1 MKIAVNTRFLLSG
14 KLEGIGWFTHE
25 IFKRMVLNHPEV
37 EFLFIFDRAYDE
49 QFIFAKNVTP
59 IVVSPPARH
68 PILWHIWFNWAVPR
82 ILKKHKPDLFI
93 STDGF
98 ASLYTK
104 VPQITTIHDLAFEHY
119 PEHLPFKFRYYL
131 RKYTPQFAKKVN
143 RIITVS
149 TFSKSDIAK
158 TYNIQEEK
166 ISIIHNG
173 AHERYKPL
181 SNETITAVRQK
192 YSNAKPYFVFAGALH
207 PRKNVE
213 GLLDAFAQ
221 FKEKNNC
228 DIQLLLIGRFAWKS
242 EAIKEKLAN
251 HPFKNEIHHYDYM
264 NVDELSNVIGA
275 AFALTFVSL
284 FEGFGIPILEAIRC
298 NVPGIVANKTSMP
311 EVAGNTALYV
321 NPKDVSDIADKMGE
335 MYVNEGKRTSLIN
348 ACAEQAAIFDWDES
362 AEKLFQLIKKE
373 ISTSLN
379 N

>member
-25 IFKRMVLNHPEV
+25 IFKQMVLNHPEV
-37 EFLFIFDRAYDE
+37 EFLFIFDRDYDKR
-49 QFIFAKNVTP
+49 FIFAKNVTP
-59 IVVSPPARH
+59 IIVSPPARH
-68 PILWHIWFNWAVPR
+68 PILWHIWFNLAVPR
-82 ILKKHKPDLFI
+82 ILKQHKPDLFI

-98 ASLYTK
+98 ASLTTSI
-104 VPQITTIHDLAFEHY
+104 PQMTVIHDLAFEHY

-131 RKYTPQFAKKVN
+131 RKYTPQFAKKVK

-149 TFSKSDIAK
+149 SFSKKDIAQ
-158 TYNIQEEK
+158 TYHIPKDK
-166 ISIIHNG
+166 ISVIYNG
-173 AHERYKPL
+173 AHEQYQPL
-181 SNETITAVRQK
+181 SEAQVIEAQNK
-192 YSNAKPYFVFAGALH
+192 YAQGKPYFIFAGALH

-213 GLLDAFAQ
+213 RLLDAFTL

-242 EAIKEKLAN
+242 DAIKEKLHH

-264 NVDELSNVIGA
+264 NVDELSNVIGG

-321 NPKDVSDIADKMGE
+321 NPEDINDIAQKMSEIYNNNGLRE
-335 MYVNEGKRTSLIN
+335 ELIA
-348 ACAEQAAIFDWDES
+348 ACAEQSKQFSWEKSAQNLFD
-362 AEKLFQLIKKE
+362 LIKKE
-373 ISTSLN
+373 LE
-379 N
+379 